1 MRTIPGRRFTGSRL
15 ARGLAACAAIA
26 LAAVAG
32 EAGAITLTRSPA
44 AAANCTSV
52 AAPGFTVN
60 WTNPGRAI
68 SSNNSWAQANLDGT
82 TSRLLQCLN
91 YGFTVPAQ
99 AKVVGIQVNVERR
112 SNRITDGGS
121 HDAAMRIVQGGAIG
135 VVDRSTGTTY
145 PTADA
150 TEAHGG
156 PADLWGLAW
165 TAADVNAANFGA
177 AFAATKPS
185 SAGPAHQIRVDH
197 IQIAVTYAPAV
208 VSLVRAD
215 ANPTA
220 AASVSWTLTFSHAVT
235 GVNAG
240 DFALV
245 QAGGVSGA
253 AITSVTGGGTL
264 WTVTATTGT
273 GNGTLGLDL
282 ADNDSIV
289 DTGGT
294 PLGGAGAGN
303 GNFTGE
309 VYTINK
315 LNVSTLNGCS
325 SDSNCP
331 AASRLHTRIANR
343 AFALYLAALKPD
355 GTVET
360 AFNGSATV
368 TLLGRIA
375 AGGAIGAN
383 NCPTTATDL
392 SQSLGALAFTAGKRT
407 QAGIVVANA
416 YRDVRV
422 RFACDATNCPPAGVT
437 ACSTDNFAVRPDDLA
452 VTATIASPLKAG
464 TVALGDTFT
473 LQARAV
479 ANAATTTTY
488 NGTPQVNAALV
499 AAAISGPNNTGTLDG
514 AFAAAA
520 GGTANGTF
528 AYGEVGHFAVG
539 ATGVHDSGASRFTIV
554 DPAPGDCTDDF
565 ANAYVAA
572 DPASKV
578 GCRFGNLAASANFGR
593 FTPDHFASLADGV
606 PIPPIPSVT
615 PFCGTGPAGFTY
627 EGQSALRLRFTLEA
641 RNRAGIRTQNYDSAY
656 ANGNGLVAVLAENL
670 DDNVD
675 LSARLGH
682 GALPWPV
689 WSAGRFTVDKS
700 GAFGRSAA
708 AGGPFDN
715 LEIGVRVTSGAAGNG
730 DGDGIRVSPEDMSV
744 AGKSGTKLPDTTR
757 VRFGRLWLS
766 SAYGAENITLPV
778 PLEAQYWNG
787 FGFVTNDADDCTT
800 LVPANVRIG
809 GWNPAGF
816 SANLTAANV
825 TLGGAFVAGRGD
837 LKLLAP
843 GARGSAQ
850 VCVDLDTAPGLGD
863 TTCQATT
870 PAARVHL
877 QAKRASSPN
886 YDRDPAAAVGFGVHK
901 GPESVIYR
909 RENY

>member
-1 MRTIPGRRFTGSRL
+1 MTAFPAHRAFRGPL
-15 ARGLAACAAIA
+15 ARVAAVAALALAACLDAH
-26 LAAVAG
+26 
-32 EAGAITLTRSPA
+32 AITLTRNPANA
-44 AAANCTSV
+44 AACTSI

-60 WTNPGRAI
+60 WTNPGRA
-68 SSNNSWAQANLDGT
+68 SASDNSFAQANVDGST
-82 TSRLLQCLN
+82 TRLLRCLN

-99 AKVVGIQVNVERR
+99 AKVVGIQVDVERR
-112 SNRITDGGS
+112 SNRTSNGGS

-135 VVDRSTGTTY
+135 TVDRSTGTTY

-150 TEAHGG
+150 FEAHGG
-156 PADLWGLAW
+156 AADLWGLAW

-185 SAGPAHQIRVDH
+185 SAGPAHQIRVDL
-197 IQIAVTYAPAV
+197 IRISVTYAPVV
-208 VSLVRAD
+208 VSLTRVD

-235 GVNAG
+235 GVDAG

-253 AITSVTGGGTL
+253 AITSVVGGGTV

-273 GNGTLGLDL
+273 GNGTLGLDVV
-282 ADNDSIV
+282 DNDSIV
-289 DTGGT
+289 DAGGT
-294 PLGGAGAGN
+294 PLGGALAGD

-315 LNVSTLNGCS
+315 LNVATLNGCS
-325 SDSNCP
+325 PDSNCP
-331 AASRLHTRIANR
+331 AGSRLHTRIANR

-368 TLLGRIA
+368 SLVGRIA
-375 AGGAIGAN
+375 AGGPVGAD
-383 NCPTTATDL
+383 NCPTGATDL
-392 SQSLGALAFTAGKRT
+392 TQALGSLAFAAGKRT
-407 QAGIVVANA
+407 LTGVVVANA

-422 RFACDATNCPPAGVT
+422 RFACDAANCPPAGVT
-437 ACSTDNFAVRPDDLA
+437 SCSTDNFAVRPDDLA

-473 LQARAV
+473 LHAQARA
-479 ANAATTTTY
+479 NAAATTTY
-488 NGTPQVNAALV
+488 NGTPQVDTAQV
-499 AAAISGPNNTGTLDG
+499 AAVISGPNVTGTLDG
-514 AFAAAA
+514 AFASAA

-528 AYGEVGHFAVG
+528 AYGEVGHFAIG
-539 ATGVHDSGASRFTIV
+539 AAGVHDSGASRFTLA
-554 DPAPGDCTDDF
+554 DPFPGDCSDDF
-565 ANAYVAA
+565 NNAYAAA

-578 GCRFGNLAASANFGR
+578 GCRFANQAASANLGR
-593 FTPDHFASLADGV
+593 FTPDAFVALADGV

-615 PFCGTGPAGFTY
+615 PFCGSGPAGFTY

-641 RNRAGIRTQNYDSAY
+641 RNKAGVRTMNYDASY
-656 ANGNGLVAVLAENL
+656 ANGNGLVEVLAENL
-670 DDNVD
+670 DDNID
-675 LSARLGH
+675 RSARMGH

-689 WSAGRFTVDKS
+689 WTSGRFTADKT
-700 GAFGRSAA
+700 GAFSRSPA
-708 AGGPFDN
+708 AGGPFDS
-715 LEIGVRVTSGAAGNG
+715 LEIGVRVTTAAAANG
-730 DGDGIRVSPEDMSV
+730 DGDGIRVSPEDMAV
-744 AGKSGTKLPDTTR
+744 AAKNGLKLPGTTR
-757 VRFGRLWLS
+757 VRFGRLWLT
-766 SAYGAENITLPV
+766 SAYGAENLPLPV

-787 FGFVTNDADDCTT
+787 FGFVANDADNCTT
-800 LVPANVRIG
+800 LVAANTNISA
-809 GWNPAGF
+809 WNPAGF

-825 TLGGAFVAGRGD
+825 ALGGAFVAGRGN

-850 VCVDLDTAPGLGD
+850 VCVDLDTGAGLGD

-870 PAARVHL
+870 PASRVHL
-877 QAKRASSPN
+877 QAKRAASPN
-886 YDRDPAAAVGFGVHK
+886 YDRDPAATVGFGVFK
-901 GPESVIYR
+901 GPDSVIYR